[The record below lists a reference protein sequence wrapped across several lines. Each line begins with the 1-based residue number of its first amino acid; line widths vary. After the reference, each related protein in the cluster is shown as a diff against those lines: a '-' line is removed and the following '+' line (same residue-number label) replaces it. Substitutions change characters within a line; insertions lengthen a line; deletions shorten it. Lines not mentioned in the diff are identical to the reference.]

1 MTDKIDTQCTEIAA
15 TVEKLE
21 KLNAIGIALSAERHI
36 PTLLEMILREL
47 KQMLG
52 ADGGTIYMLKD
63 NHLHFN
69 TVLNTSLNIY
79 LGGVKGKP
87 VTLPPIPLYQANGEP
102 NYTTVAACCALKGE
116 TINIPDAYRTEGF
129 DFAGMREFDRLNGY
143 HSRSFLTVPMKNHE
157 EEVIGVVQLI
167 NAKDDSGQIIP
178 FSPFAQ
184 RIAESLA
191 SQAAIAITNQQLIN
205 EFRELFEAFIKV
217 IAEAIDEKSEHT
229 GQHCR
234 RVPVLTMMLAEAACN
249 TKSGVFKD
257 FTMTEEELY
266 ELKIAGLLHDCGK
279 VTTPVHVIEKA
290 TKLQTIYDRIG
301 LIDTRFA
308 ALKKDL
314 EIELLQKKIAVLEG
328 KADYSIADLEKEYAA
343 KVAQLE
349 SDRQFLRHCNIGSE
363 YMSDDLKERVKAIGQ
378 YQWWDFDGNQQ
389 NFLTEDEIYNLNI
402 TKGTLTKEEREIINR
417 HIVVTIKMLESL
429 PYPKNL
435 RRVPEYA
442 GGHHERMDG
451 KGYPRGLTREQMSI
465 PARMMGIAD
474 IFEALSASDRPYKP
488 GKKLSECLHILGK
501 MKLDNHIDP
510 DLFDLFIREKV
521 YLKYAQMFLPPEQID
536 EVDESKIPGYN
547 PTIIQ

>member
-1 MTDKIDTQCTEIAA
+1 MTAQVDPHCLEMASN
-15 TVEKLE
+15 VEQLE
-21 KLNAIGIALSAERHI
+21 KLNSIGIALSAERHI

-87 VTLPPIPLYQANGEP
+87 VNLPPIPLYQANGEP
-102 NYTTVAACCALKGE
+102 NYSTVAAYCALKGE
-116 TINIPDAYRTEGF
+116 TINIADAYRAEGF

-143 HSRSFLTVPMKNHE
+143 HSQSFLTVPMKNHE
-157 EEVIGVVQLI
+157 GEVIGVVQLI
-167 NAKDDSGQIIP
+167 NAQDENGNIVA

-191 SQAAIAITNQQLIN
+191 SQAAIAITNQQLLT
-205 EFRELFEAFIKV
+205 EFRQLFEGFIAA

-234 RVPVLTMMLAEAACN
+234 RVPILTMLLAEAACQ
-249 TKSGVFKD
+249 TKSGVFKN

-266 ELKIAGLLHDCGK
+266 ELKIASLLHDCGK

-308 ALKKDL
+308 ALKKDW
-314 EIELLQKKIAVLEG
+314 EIEFLHKKIAVLEG
-328 KADYSIADLEKEYAA
+328 RANYDLGELEREYQA
-343 KVAQLE
+343 KVAQLQT
-349 SDRQFLRHCNIGSE
+349 DREFLHHCNIGSE
-363 YMSDDLKERVKAIGQ
+363 YMSDDLKERVKTIGQ
-378 YQWWDFDGNQQ
+378 YQWWDFDGKQQ

-451 KGYPRGLTREQMSI
+451 KGYPKGLTREQMSI
-465 PARMMGIAD
+465 PARMMAIAD
-474 IFEALSASDRPYKP
+474 IFEALTASDRPYKP
-488 GKKLSECLHILGK
+488 GKKLSECLYILGK

-510 DLFDLFIREKV
+510 DLFDLFVREKV

-536 EVDESKIPGYN
+536 EVDESKIPGYT
-547 PTIIQ
+547 PTVIQ

>member
-143 HSRSFLTVPMKNHE
+143 HSQSFLTVPMKNHE